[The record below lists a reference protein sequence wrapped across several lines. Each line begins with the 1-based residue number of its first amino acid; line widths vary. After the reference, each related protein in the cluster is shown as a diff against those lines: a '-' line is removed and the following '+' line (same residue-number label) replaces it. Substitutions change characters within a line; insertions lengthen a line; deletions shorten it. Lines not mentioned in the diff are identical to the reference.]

1 MIFPAG
7 DELKNCLNRIGPEP
21 RVSEVSRNCNVF
33 LVAKN
38 GGVDQSCKRF
48 ERRDGKCVTKASP
61 GLLFAGARHIWKPLP
76 GRVAGNVIKQTARVF
91 APKRKVHTMRF
102 AKTFIGTALAFGL
115 VAGAASAQ
123 VVVSS
128 KIDTEGGVLG
138 NIILSVLN
146 ANGIQTTD
154 RVQLGATP
162 VLRQALIAGEI
173 DIYPEYT
180 GNAAFFFEKAED
192 PAWKDATKA
201 YELAKTL
208 DYDANKIVW
217 LTPSPANNTWAIAL
231 RKDVADENKLVS
243 LTDFG
248 KYVAG
253 GGTVVLAASSEFVNS
268 AAALP
273 AFQTTYAFTLKPE
286 QLITLS
292 GGDTAATIAAA
303 ANQTN
308 GANAAMVYGTDG
320 GIAPSGLVVL
330 EDDKGVQPV
339 YQPSPIIRE
348 EVLKANPQIEEIL
361 KPVFEKLDLVT
372 LQDLNGR
379 VQVGGEPAKA
389 VAEDFLTKNGFLK

>member
-1 MIFPAG
+1 MRPVV
-7 DELKNCLNRIGPEP
+7 K
-21 RVSEVSRNCNVF
+21 F
-33 LVAKN
+33 L
-38 GGVDQSCKRF
+38 
-48 ERRDGKCVTKASP
+48 
-61 GLLFAGARHIWKPLP
+61 GA
-76 GRVAGNVIKQTARVF
+76 
-91 APKRKVHTMRF
+91 
-102 AKTFIGTALAFGL
+102 ALALGL
-115 VAGAASAQ
+115 AAGAAQAQ

-146 ANGIQTTD
+146 ANGIETTD

-162 VLRQALIAGEI
+162 VVRQAIIAGEI

-180 GNAAFFFEKAED
+180 GNAAFFFEKADD

-231 RKDVADENKLVS
+231 RKDVTEPNKLVT

-248 KYVAG
+248 KYVADG
-253 GGTVVLAASSEFVNS
+253 GQVVLAASSEFVNS

-273 AFQTTYAFTLKPE
+273 AFQTTYGFTLKPE

-389 VAEDFLTKNGFLK
+389 VAEDFLKKNGFLK

>member
-1 MIFPAG
+1 MR
-7 DELKNCLNRIGPEP
+7 LNFTRTLIG
-21 RVSEVSRNCNVF
+21 
-33 LVAKN
+33 A
-38 GGVDQSCKRF
+38 
-48 ERRDGKCVTKASP
+48 A
-61 GLLFAGARHIWKPLP
+61 I
-76 GRVAGNVIKQTARVF
+76 
-91 APKRKVHTMRF
+91 
-102 AKTFIGTALAFGL
+102 ALAL
-115 VAGAASAQ
+115 TTAAAEAE

-146 ANGIQTTD
+146 ANDIKTTD

-162 VLRQALIAGEI
+162 VVRKAIIAGEI

-180 GNAAFFFEKAED
+180 GNAAFFFEKAND
-192 PAWKDATKA
+192 PAWKDAAKA
-201 YELAKTL
+201 YEEAKKL

-231 RKDVADENKLVS
+231 RKDIAEKNNLKTLS
-243 LTDFG
+243 DFG
-248 KYVAG
+248 KFVSG
-253 GGTVVLAASSEFVNS
+253 GGKVVLAASSEFVNS

-273 AFQTTYAFTLKPE
+273 AFQTTYSFKLKPE

-330 EDDKGVQPV
+330 EDDNAVQPV
-339 YQPSPIIRE
+339 YQPAPIIRE
-348 EVLKANPQIEEIL
+348 AVLKENPAIEEIL
-361 KPVFEKLDLVT
+361 KPVFEKLDLTT
-372 LQDLNGR
+372 LQELNGR
-379 VQVGGEPAKA
+379 VQVGGESAKA
-389 VAEDFLTKNGFLK
+389 VAEDFLKANGFLK